1 MKWFRTAGGM
11 VMGVLAF
18 ANAPSEQGGNPDP
31 IAVKQEKAEKSS
43 KFEGRW
49 IVVSGAVD
57 GDGQDMPRETKFH
70 ISKGKFTLEEQ
81 DGNKQEATYEA
92 DTTKKPYQIDFK
104 PTQGKD
110 KTSKV
115 HKGILIFEESML
127 KLCLARP
134 GDDRPTEASSEEG
147 SGHILLVLEP
157 AKSEP

>member
-1 MKWFRTAGGM
+1 MKWFRMADGM
-11 VMGVLAF
+11 VMAVLAF
-18 ANAPSEQGGNPDP
+18 ANAPSAQGGNPDP
-31 IAVKQEKAEKSS
+31 IAVKQEKAAKSS

-49 IVVSGAVD
+49 IVVSGVVD
-57 GDGQDMPRETKFH
+57 GDGQDMQGGKVR
-70 ISKGKFTLEEQ
+70 ISKGKFTLEEH

-92 DTTKKPYQIDFK
+92 DTTTKPHQIDFK

-110 KTSKV
+110 KGKV
-115 HKGILIFEESML
+115 HKGIFIFEESLL

-147 SGHILLVLEP
+147 SGHILLVPEP

>member
-1 MKWFRTAGGM
+1 MKWFRMAGGM
-11 VMGVLAF
+11 VTGVLAF
-18 ANAPSEQGGNPDP
+18 ANAPSAQGGNPDP

-57 GDGQDMPRETKFH
+57 GDGQDMQGDKVR

-81 DGNKQEATYEA
+81 DGNKQESTYEA
-92 DTTKKPYQIDFK
+92 DTNEKPHQIDMK

-110 KTSKV
+110 KGKV
-115 HKGILIFEESML
+115 HKGIFIFEESLL

>member
-1 MKWFRTAGGM
+1 MKWFRMAGGM
-11 VMGVLAF
+11 VTGVLAF
-18 ANAPSEQGGNPDP
+18 ANAPSAQGGNPDP

-57 GDGQDMPRETKFH
+57 GDGQDMQGDKVR

-92 DTTKKPYQIDFK
+92 DTTKKPHQIDFK
-104 PTQGKD
+104 PTQGQD
-110 KTSKV
+110 KGQV
-115 HKGILIFEESML
+115 HKGIFIFEGSLL

-134 GDDRPTEASSEEG
+134 GDDRPTKASSEQG

-157 AKSEP
+157 AKAEP

>member
-1 MKWFRTAGGM
+1 MNWFRMAGGM
-11 VMGVLAF
+11 VMVALAF
-18 ANAPSEQGGNPDP
+18 ANAPSAQGGSPDP
-31 IAVKQEKAEKSS
+31 IAVKQEKAEKAS

-57 GDGQDMPRETKFH
+57 GNGQDMQGDKVH

-92 DTTKKPYQIDFK
+92 DTTKKPHQIDFK
-104 PTQGKD
+104 PTEGKD
-110 KTSKV
+110 KGKV
-115 HKGILIFEESML
+115 YKGILIFEESLL

-134 GDDRPTEASSEEG
+134 GDDRPTEASSKDG

-157 AKSEP
+157 AKSDP

>member
-1 MKWFRTAGGM
+1 MKWFRMVGGM

-18 ANAPSEQGGNPDP
+18 ANAPSAQGGNPDP

-57 GDGQDMPRETKFH
+57 GDGQDMQGDKVR

-92 DTTKKPYQIDFK
+92 DTTKKPHQIDFK

-110 KTSKV
+110 KGKV
-115 HKGILIFEESML
+115 HKGIFIFEESLL
-127 KLCLARP
+127 KLCLASP
-134 GDDRPTEASSEEG
+134 GGDRPTEASSEEG